1 LWACYISRVAFGAGE
16 GFVTKKKVA
25 RRKVRFQ
32 QLHTGVKLKLS
43 GRGDCF
49 SFVVVDKKY
58 MSEASAASHT
68 SCSKY

>member
-16 GFVTKKKVA
+16 GFVTKKKLA

-43 GRGDCF
+43 GGGDLF
-49 SFVVVDKKY
+49 
-58 MSEASAASHT
+58 EL
-68 SCSKY
+68 SCSR